1 METQPPVTIKQTSWM
16 NNNPYPQRASF
27 IVVVMI
33 CIILTQWCAI
43 CLFSGVTNLD
53 EIQSNVKTAIAGK
66 FPLYCLGFGFD
77 VNFEFLESMAL
88 QNDGAARRIYE
99 DADANLQL
107 QVFQTIVDYFKS
119 IMK

>member
-1 METQPPVTIKQTSWM
+1 M